1 MDGVALLLAK
11 GVDVSARTLG
21 EATPLMYACQSGN
34 VEVVRQLLAAGAEV
48 FAVDSRGRNA
58 MHAAAVGG
66 SAAIVAELAKVG
78 AAGDEPVW
86 LHRDSNGFLSL
97 HVAVQYN
104 QADVVAALL
113 KLPNAPHGEPAVA
126 TADALKR
133 TPLHWAAQKG
143 ERRMTMLSRH
153 GALC

>member
-1 MDGVALLLAK
+1 MALLLAK
-11 GVDVSARTLG
+11 GVDVNARTLG
-21 EATPLMYACQSGN
+21 EATPLMYACQGGN

-58 MHAAAVGG
+58 IHAAAMGG
-66 SAAIVAELAKVG
+66 SVAIVTELAKVG
-78 AAGDEPVW
+78 AAGAEPVW
-86 LHRDSNGFLSL
+86 LHRDSNGFLPL

-104 QADVVAALL
+104 RTDAVAALL
-113 KLPNAPHGEPAVA
+113 KLPDAPHGERAVA

-143 ERRMTMLSRH
+143 KRRATMPSHR
-153 GALC
+153 GAPR